1 MSKEDAMQTID
12 RAIKILKSFSMNDQE
27 LSLADLHRKLGL
39 AKSSLQRILNTLVL
53 HGLLDKDEK
62 QKTYQLGI
70 ELYFLGELV
79 EKNSHLLSMSRLLM
93 EDLRDKLGE
102 SISLNIIHQ
111 KERKCIGYLPSLHEL
126 TTISYVGQTS
136 PLYAGAS
143 AKLLMA
149 YLPPDELT
157 EILNQIELN
166 KITDHTIIDKE
177 ELRMELEKIKSDGY
191 SISINERV
199 RGKFAISAP
208 IKNRLNEVV
217 AGLSLTMPTVRVDQE
232 ITNLYINEVK
242 KTAAHISMKL
252 Y

>member
-12 RAIKILKSFSMNDQE
+12 RAIKILKSFSINEKE

-70 ELYFLGELV
+70 ELFFLGGLV
-79 EKNSHLLSMSRLLM
+79 EKNSHLLSISKSFM
-93 EDLRDKLGE
+93 EDLRNQLGE

-111 KERKCIGYLPSLHEL
+111 KERKCIGYLQSLYEL
-126 TTISYVGQTS
+126 TTISYIGQTS

-149 YLPPDELT
+149 YLPPDELA
-157 EILNQIELN
+157 EILSEIELN
-166 KITDHTIIDKE
+166 KISDHTITDKD
-177 ELRMELEKIKSDGY
+177 ELRKDLVKIQSDGY
-191 SISINERV
+191 AVSNNERV
-199 RGKFAISAP
+199 KGGFAISAP
-208 IKNRLNEVV
+208 IKNRFNEVI
-217 AGLSLTMPTVRVDQE
+217 AGLSLTMPTARVDQE
-232 ITNLYINEVK
+232 KIHQYINEVK
-242 KTAAHISMKL
+242 KTAALISLKL
-252 Y
+252 I